1 MKIYLAGGF
10 SILNKEGRQEELLS
24 LTDYKTC
31 RLVSYA
37 FKNLAVKLI
46 ELKRRL
52 NEGGRYS

>member
-10 SILNKEGRQEELLS
+10 TILNKEGRQEELLV
-24 LTDYKTC
+24 LTDNKTC

-37 FKNLAVKLI
+37 FKEAVKLI

-52 NEGGRYS
+52 DESGRYS